1 MTAKELSQYKS
12 AKAELTGIRR
22 EMQNMPD
29 QIEVMDTVTS
39 SSSEYPYTEHL
50 LTVRGTMAN
59 LEKERLKKRAERLEK
74 LVSDVELFLD
84 KIEDANILRVMKLHY
99 VEGFQWGEVAM
110 EMGISR
116 SGESYRKKAERF
128 LKKFSDAS

>member
-12 AKAELTGIRR
+12 AKAELTVIRR

-84 KIEDANILRVMKLHY
+84 KIEDANILRVMR
-99 VEGFQWGEVAM
+99 
-110 EMGISR
+110 SR
-116 SGESYRKKAERF
+116 DGDGHQPFWRILQKKSRTIF
-128 LKKFSDAS
+128 KKIF

>member
-99 VEGFQWGEVAM
+99 VEGFQCCLLYT
-110 EMGISR
+110 SPSPR
-116 SGESYRKKAERF
+116 
-128 LKKFSDAS
+128 D